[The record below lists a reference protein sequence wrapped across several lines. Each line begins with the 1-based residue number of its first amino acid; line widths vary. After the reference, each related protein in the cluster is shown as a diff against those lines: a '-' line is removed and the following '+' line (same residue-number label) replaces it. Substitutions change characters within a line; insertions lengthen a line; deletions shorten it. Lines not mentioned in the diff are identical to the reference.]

1 MEMRKQESM
10 AVCKMACLKTIYLAC
25 KARPQH
31 LYHMPTPL
39 MLACHLNAPSS
50 LVEVGMIGL

>member
-1 MEMRKQESM
+1 MRKQESM